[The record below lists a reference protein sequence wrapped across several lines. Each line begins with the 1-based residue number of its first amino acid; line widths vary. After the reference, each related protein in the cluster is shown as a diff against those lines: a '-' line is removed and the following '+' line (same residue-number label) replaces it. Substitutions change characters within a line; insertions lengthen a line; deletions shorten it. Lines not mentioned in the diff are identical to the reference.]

1 MELRI
6 PFDLRQNSWL
16 FTSVADELK
25 SAGRLRNKSSERHE
39 GWGVEL
45 GISGSYLQLISD
57 SEMLSTKRPRAKA
70 TADERKQKNTRV
82 DVQLLALISDLFG
95 NLRNQHIPVVILFIQ
110 DTKQTRISF

>member
-25 SAGRLRNKSSERHE
+25 SAGRLRNKSSERQ
-39 GWGVEL
+39 GGGVKL
-45 GISGSYLQLISD
+45 GISGSYFQLISD

-70 TADERKQKNTRV
+70 TADERKQNNTRV